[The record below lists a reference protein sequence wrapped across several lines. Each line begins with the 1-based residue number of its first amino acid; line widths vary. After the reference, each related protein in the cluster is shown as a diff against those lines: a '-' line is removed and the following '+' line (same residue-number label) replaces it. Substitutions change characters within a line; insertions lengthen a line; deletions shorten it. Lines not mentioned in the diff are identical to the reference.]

1 MKSTYLAP
9 LTYSALLFGCAIAYA
24 QTPATPPADTSATSQ
39 TSTQRDT
46 SNGAL
51 STPRSTGQD
60 KTTGNDMV
68 SRNKKPPEETA
79 LSAPRSIGQD
89 KTTGNDLVSGNKSG
103 MQLGARPDFNTL
115 DTNKNGYLTA
125 DDVKNHKWL
134 SKNFA
139 RCDTDH
145 DGHLSQ
151 EEYAKCTK

>member
-1 MKSTYLAP
+1 MKSTNLA
-9 LTYSALLFGCAIAYA
+9 LFSALFFGCAIAYA
-24 QTPATPPADTSATSQ
+24 QTPGTPSAGASAMSQ

-125 DDVKNHKWL
+125 DDDKSHKYFSKCNL
-134 SKNFA
+134 SHQAF
-139 RCDTDH
+139 DS
-145 DGHLSQ
+145 GEIFQL
-151 EEYAKCTK
+151 